1 MKKQL
6 LAIAIFASGLAN
18 AQTFSQPFTSA
29 TGVGLPAGWLQ
40 NNVDA
45 KTPANVASINS
56 YSFGTNAWVTRNMS
70 ASTDPAT
77 AAHGRIAVSTS
88 FYTPTGASNDWLIT
102 PSFTV
107 PANGVLS
114 WAANAP
120 DASYPDGYLVKI
132 STTGT
137 LTTDFSTTLLTVPA
151 ESSTWNTRSVNLNTY
166 AGQAVH
172 IAFVNN
178 SNDMFL
184 LWLDDVNL
192 IVPAAN
198 DLVLAATTPT
208 GLNVFGAIGANK
220 TITAQVK
227 NNGYT
232 NVTSFTAKYNN
243 GVTTVSQPVT
253 GVNLSYGQTANVT
266 FTTPYAISSANEANI
281 KVWVELPGD
290 GVQTN
295 DTLKTPIKG
304 YSFAPSHK
312 VVFEEGT
319 GTWCGWCPRGTVYM
333 DSMYKMHPTTT
344 ALIAVHNG
352 DPMTNTV
359 YDNGIGTL
367 ISGYPT
373 ALCGRAIEELDPSD
387 MFTSYAA
394 HLNDFALANLVVTP
408 NYNTTTRVADVVV
421 NTNMAAGFTNNSGTN
436 DYRLAVV
443 FTEDHVTGTTS
454 TYGQTNYYSSTSQN
468 QVLKGAGRNWQ
479 TSANPVPAASMQY
492 DFVARTILG
501 GFGGQA
507 NSLPS
512 TLAAGSTYTST
523 AFSYTVPA
531 TYNVNNMNVH
541 ALLIDA
547 KTNYVLNAA
556 TVQLNNPTGIKQL
569 TSEQIEI
576 AVYPNPAR
584 SNATIELNL
593 TKEETITINV
603 LSVMGQVVYSETL
616 NNVPAGVQTINLNS
630 ENWADGI
637 YNVNITTNSGSVSRK
652 LEVIK

>member
-1 MKKQL
+1 MKKHL
-6 LAIAIFASGLAN
+6 LAIAIFAAGLAT
-18 AQTFSQPFTSA
+18 AQTFTEPFTSA

-40 NNVDA
+40 NNVDG
-45 KTPANVASINS
+45 KTPANVTSINS

-70 ASTDPAT
+70 TSSDPAT
-77 AAHGRIAVSTS
+77 AAHGRIAASTS
-88 FYTPTGASNDWLIT
+88 YYTPAGISNDWLIS

-107 PANGVLS
+107 PTNGVLS

-120 DASYPDGYLVKI
+120 DANYPDGYLVKI

-151 ESSTWNTRSVNLNTY
+151 ENSTWNTRSINLNAY
-166 AGQAVH
+166 AGQTVR

-178 SNDMFL
+178 SNDMYL
-184 LWLDDVNL
+184 LWIDDVSL

-208 GLNVFGAIGANK
+208 GLNVFGAIGDNK
-220 TITAQVK
+220 TITANVK

-232 NVTSFTAKYNN
+232 NVTSFTAKYND
-243 GVTTVSQPVT
+243 GVNTVSQNVT
-253 GVNLSYGQTANVT
+253 GLNLSYGQTANIT
-266 FTTPYAISSANEANI
+266 FTTPYNISSANEANL

-290 GVQTN
+290 ALQTN
-295 DTLKTPIKG
+295 DTLKTSIKG
-304 YSFAPSHK
+304 YSFVPTHK

-333 DSMYKMHPTTT
+333 DSMYKVHPTTT

-408 NYNTTTRVADVVV
+408 NYNTTTKVADVVV
-421 NTNMAAGFTNNSGTN
+421 NTNMASGFVNNSATN

-443 FTEDHVTGTTS
+443 FTEDNVTGTTS
-454 TYGQTNYYSSTSQN
+454 TYGQTNYYSSASQN
-468 QVLKGAGRNWQ
+468 QPLVGAGRNWQ
-479 TSANPVPAASMQY
+479 TSPTPVPAASMHY

-501 GFGGQA
+501 GFSGQA

-512 TLAAGSTYTST
+512 TLTAGSTYTSST
-523 AFSYTVPA
+523 FSYTVPA
-531 TYNVNNMNVH
+531 AYNASNMRVH

-547 KTNYVLNAA
+547 KTNFVLNANSA
-556 TVQLNNPTGIKQL
+556 PLSSVTGIKQL
-569 TSEQIEI
+569 ASEKIEASI
-576 AVYPNPAR
+576 FPNPAG
-584 SNATIELNL
+584 NYVAVELNL

-616 NNVPAGVQTINLNS
+616 NVSAGVQTINLNS
-630 ENWADGI
+630 STWADGI
-637 YNVNITTNSGSVSRK
+637 YNVNITTNNGSVSRK
-652 LEVIK
+652 LEIIK

>member
-77 AAHGRIAVSTS
+77 AAHGRIAASTS
-88 FYTPTGASNDWLIT
+88 YYAPVGASNDWLIT

-107 PANGVLS
+107 PTNGVLS

-151 ESSTWNTRSVNLNTY
+151 ESSTWNTRSVNLNAY

-178 SNDMFL
+178 SNDMYL

-227 NNGYT
+227 NNGFT

-266 FTTPYAISSANEANI
+266 FTTPYTISSANEANI

-387 MFTSYAA
+387 MFTSYTA

-421 NTNMAAGFTNNSGTN
+421 NTNMAAGFTNNSATN

-531 TYNVNNMNVH
+531 AYNTANMNVH

-547 KTNYVLNAA
+547 KTNFVLNAA
-556 TVQLNNPTGIKQL
+556 TVPLSSATGIKQL
-569 TSEQIEI
+569 TSEQIEV

-637 YNVNITTNSGSVSRK
+637 YNVNITTNNGSVSRK

>member
-6 LAIAIFASGLAN
+6 LAIAIFAAGIAN
-18 AQTFSQPFTSA
+18 AQTFTQPFTSA
-29 TGVGLPAGWLQ
+29 TGIGLPAGWLQ

-45 KTPANVASINS
+45 KTVSTAVAS

-88 FYTPTGASNDWLIT
+88 YYTPAGVSNDWLIT

-107 PANGVLS
+107 PTNGVLS

-151 ESSTWNTRSVNLNTY
+151 ESSTWNTRSVNLNAY
-166 AGQAVH
+166 AGQAVR

-178 SNDMFL
+178 SNDMYL

-253 GVNLSYGQTANVT
+253 GLNLNYGQTANVS
-266 FTTPYAISSANEANI
+266 FTTPYAITSANEANI

-295 DTLKTPIKG
+295 DTLKTSIKG
-304 YSFAPSHK
+304 YSFAPSHR

-333 DSMYKMHPTTT
+333 DSMYKMHPNTT

-352 DPMTNTV
+352 DPMTHTA
-359 YDNGIGTL
+359 YDAGIGTL

-387 MFTSYAA
+387 MFTSYTA

-421 NTNMAAGFTNNSGTN
+421 NTNMAAGFANNSATN

-443 FTEDHVTGTTS
+443 FTEDHVTGTAS
-454 TYGQTNYYSSTSQN
+454 GYNQTNYYSSASQN
-468 QVLKGAGRNWQ
+468 QALKGAGRNWQ

-501 GFGGQA
+501 GFAGQA

-531 TYNVNNMNVH
+531 AYNTANMNVH

-547 KTNYVLNAA
+547 KTNFVLNAA
-556 TVQLNNPTGIKQL
+556 TVPLSSTTGIKQL
-569 TSEQIEI
+569 TSEKIEV
-576 AVYPNPAR
+576 AVYPNPAKN
-584 SNATIELNL
+584 NATIELNL

-616 NNVPAGVQTINLNS
+616 NASAGVQTINLNS
-630 ENWADGI
+630 STWADGI
-637 YNVNITTNSGSVSRK
+637 YNVNITTNNGSVSRK

>member
-6 LAIAIFASGLAN
+6 LAIAIFAAGIAN
-18 AQTFSQPFTSA
+18 AQTFTQPFTSA
-29 TGVGLPAGWLQ
+29 TGIGLPAGWLQ

-45 KTPANVASINS
+45 KTVSTAVAS

-70 ASTDPAT
+70 TSSDPAT

-88 FYTPTGASNDWLIT
+88 YYTPAGVSNDWLIT

-107 PANGVLS
+107 PTNGVLS

-151 ESSTWNTRSVNLNTY
+151 ESSTWNTRSVNLNAY
-166 AGQAVH
+166 AGQAVR

-178 SNDMFL
+178 SNDMYL

-253 GVNLSYGQTANVT
+253 GLNLNYGQTANVT

-295 DTLKTPIKG
+295 DTLKTSIKG
-304 YSFAPSHK
+304 YSFAPSHR

-352 DPMTNTV
+352 DPMTHTA
-359 YDNGIGTL
+359 YDAGIGTL

-421 NTNMAAGFTNNSGTN
+421 NTNMAAGFANNSATN

-443 FTEDHVTGTTS
+443 FTEDHVTGTAS
-454 TYGQTNYYSSTSQN
+454 GYNQTNYYSSASQN
-468 QVLKGAGRNWQ
+468 QALKGAGRNWQ

-501 GFGGQA
+501 GFAGQA

-531 TYNVNNMNVH
+531 AYNTANMNVH

-547 KTNYVLNAA
+547 KTNFVLNAA
-556 TVQLNNPTGIKQL
+556 TVPLSSTTGIKQL
-569 TSEQIEI
+569 TSEKIEVS
-576 AVYPNPAR
+576 VYPNPAKN
-584 SNATIELNL
+584 NATIELNL

-616 NNVPAGVQTINLNS
+616 NASAGVQTINLNS
-630 ENWADGI
+630 STWADGI
-637 YNVNITTNSGSVSRK
+637 YNVNITTNNGSVSRK